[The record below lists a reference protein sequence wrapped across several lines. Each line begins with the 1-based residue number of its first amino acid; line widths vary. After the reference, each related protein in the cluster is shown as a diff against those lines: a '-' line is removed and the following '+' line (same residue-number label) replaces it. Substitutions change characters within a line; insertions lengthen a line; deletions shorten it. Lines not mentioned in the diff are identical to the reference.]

1 MNATS
6 GDTWSRLPPVLR
18 RPIIGVRAG
27 ALCLIIVALVAA
39 ILAVLVLVAAT
50 GRDSAPD
57 RDGLRAE
64 SGRIVAVVFSVDAP
78 GQADAR
84 GDVTSLV
91 TDDFAATYGALLQ
104 GTPRSG
110 VRSVVWRPTA
120 SAVIDDG
127 PGWGETLT
135 VFDVTTT
142 PASGQAVTDSRT
154 LWVRLVRSGDAWK
167 LARVEETA

>member
-1 MNATS
+1 
-6 GDTWSRLPPVLR
+6 VLR
-18 RPIIGVRAG
+18 RPIVGVRAG

-64 SGRIVAVVFSVDAP
+64 SGRIVAA
-78 GQADAR
+78 AR
-84 GDVTSLV
+84 KDVTSLV
-91 TDDFAATYGALLQ
+91 TGDFAATYGALLQ
-104 GTPRSG
+104 GTPQSG

-127 PGWGETLT
+127 PGWGEMLT

-142 PASGQAVTDSRT
+142 PESGQAVTGSRT